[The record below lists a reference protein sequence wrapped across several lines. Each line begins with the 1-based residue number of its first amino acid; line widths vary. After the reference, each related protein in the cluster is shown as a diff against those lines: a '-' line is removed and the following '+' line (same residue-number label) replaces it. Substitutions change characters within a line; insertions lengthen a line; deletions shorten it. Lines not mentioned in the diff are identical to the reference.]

1 MRTERSSI
9 SPGTLAR
16 LKRPSGGSSALSY
29 EIMAGRILQNLD
41 QDGDGAAL
49 ENPICKKEIAIPD
62 QIGKISTG

>member
-1 MRTERSSI
+1 
-9 SPGTLAR
+9 
-16 LKRPSGGSSALSY
+16 
-29 EIMAGRILQNLD
+29 MAGRILQNLD